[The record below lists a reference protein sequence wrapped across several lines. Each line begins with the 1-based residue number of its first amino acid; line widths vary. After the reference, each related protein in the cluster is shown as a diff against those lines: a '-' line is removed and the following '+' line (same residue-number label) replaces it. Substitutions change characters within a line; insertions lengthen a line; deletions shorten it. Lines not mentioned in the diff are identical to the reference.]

1 MSSLYEIYL
10 DGLKRLRGIQPTN
23 DPSGMS
29 SDLTKSTGYGT
40 SIEEIAKKSQYGIG
54 MQRPD
59 TQKSS
64 SPLDPRNYGYTG
76 NIPNRQTVD
85 TGIKKQAMQDPRTA
99 QQRLQQPI
107 SYPDQIMTG
116 GQGTQQGDIG
126 FLQKLSNF
134 IGTDYDKAVATW
146 KDKGGFEG
154 LMANPAFTL
163 GLAFM
168 QAGAEGKTI
177 GQGSLD
183 NILKAGAISQ
193 QYKNIIKARAGDVVE
208 ATEGQMNKI
217 KSILGEL
224 GISGPGWR
232 KMLPGN
238 QSASYEQA
246 VEDITLKVESK
257 VKAMKEAAE
266 ASGKDIQVGT
276 RLYKKIIQDMIDSGE
291 ISKKRVF
298 LDSTLEAAEPKAMGG
313 PIQKGK
319 AYVVG
324 EKGPEIVIPK
334 SDGNVLTN
342 DDSQIYAMLL
352 AANPQLQKV
361 SRQRAEKILKARFP
375 EYFEG

>member
-1 MSSLYEIYL
+1 MGLL
-10 DGLKRLRGIQPTN
+10 DLWN
-23 DPSGMS
+23 DW
-29 SDLTKSTGYGT
+29 KKETGYGT
-40 SIEEIAKKSQYGIG
+40 SIEDIARNSQYGV
-54 MQRPD
+54 PLKKEE
-59 TQKSS
+59 TKSA
-64 SPLDPRNYGYTG
+64 SPLDPRNLGYTG
-76 NIPNRQTVD
+76 NLVGRQTID
-85 TGIKKQAMQDPRTA
+85 TGIKQQAMQDPRTA
-99 QQRLQQPI
+99 QQRLQQPT

-116 GQGTQQGDIG
+116 GQGTQQADIG

-168 QAGAEGKTI
+168 QAGAEGKTL

-193 QYKNIIKARAGDVVE
+193 QYKNIIEARAGDVVE
-208 ATEGQMNKI
+208 ATEGQMNKV

-257 VKAMKEAAE
+257 VKAMKKAAK

-298 LDSTLEAAEPKAMGG
+298 LDSTLEAREHGG
-313 PIQKGK
+313 PVQAGK
-319 AYVVG
+319 PYVVG
-324 EKGPEIVIPK
+324 EKGPEVIIPK

-361 SRQRAEKILKARFP
+361 SKQRAEKILRARFP

>member
-1 MSSLYEIYL
+1 MGLL
-10 DGLKRLRGIQPTN
+10 DLWN
-23 DPSGMS
+23 DW
-29 SDLTKSTGYGT
+29 KKETGYGT
-40 SIEEIAKKSQYGIG
+40 SIEDIAKGSQYGV
-54 MQRPD
+54 PLKKEE
-59 TQKSS
+59 TKSA
-64 SPLDPRNYGYTG
+64 SPLDPRNLGYTG
-76 NIPNRQTVD
+76 NLVGRQTID
-85 TGIKKQAMQDPRTA
+85 TGIKQQAMQDPRTA

-116 GQGTQQGDIG
+116 GQGTQQADIG

-168 QAGAEGKTI
+168 QAGAEGKTL

-193 QYKNIIKARAGDVVE
+193 QYKNIIEARAGDVVE
-208 ATEGQMNKI
+208 ATEGQMNKV

-246 VEDITLKVESK
+246 VEDITLKVQSK
-257 VKAMKEAAE
+257 VKAMKKAAK

-291 ISKKRVF
+291 INKKRVF

-313 PIQKGK
+313 PVQAGK
-319 AYVVG
+319 PYVVG
-324 EKGPEIVIPK
+324 EKGPEVIIPK

-361 SRQRAEKILKARFP
+361 SKQRAEKILRARFP

>member
-1 MSSLYEIYL
+1 MGLL
-10 DGLKRLRGIQPTN
+10 DLWN
-23 DPSGMS
+23 DWKKES
-29 SDLTKSTGYGT
+29 GYGT
-40 SIEEIAKKSQYGIG
+40 SIEDIAKQSQYGSA

-59 TQKSS
+59 VKRSS
-64 SPLDPRNYGYTG
+64 SPLDPRNYGYKG
-76 NIPNRQTVD
+76 PMIGRIDQNKP
-85 TGIKKQAMQDPRTA
+85 A
-99 QQRLQQPI
+99 PI
-107 SYPDQIMTG
+107 REPKIYPDPITTG
-116 GQGTQQGDIG
+116 GMGTQEGDIG

-208 ATEGQMNKI
+208 ATEGQMNKV

-257 VKAMKEAAE
+257 IKAMKKAAE

-276 RLYKKIIQDMIDSGE
+276 RLYKKVIQEMIDSGE
-291 ISKKRVF
+291 INTKRVF
-298 LDSTLEAAEPKAMGG
+298 LDKTLEAREHGG
-313 PIQKGK
+313 PVKAGK
-319 AYVVG
+319 PYVVG
-324 EKGPEIVIPK
+324 EAGPEVIIPK

-361 SRQRAEKILKARFP
+361 SRQRAEKILRARFP

>member
-40 SIEEIAKKSQYGIG
+40 SIEEIAKKSQYSIG

-257 VKAMKEAAE
+257 VKAMKKAAE

-298 LDSTLEAAEPKAMGG
+298 FRFNIRSSRT
-313 PIQKGK
+313 
-319 AYVVG
+319 
-324 EKGPEIVIPK
+324 K
-334 SDGNVLTN
+334 SYGWPNT
-342 DDSQIYAMLL
+342 
-352 AANPQLQKV
+352 K
-361 SRQRAEKILKARFP
+361 R
-375 EYFEG
+375 